1 MIKVKDNTGIELKG
15 LARDRNGAIVS
26 VDRSEYEAYRAK
38 KQKALEQ
45 EQRIQ
50 NLESSIDDI
59 KSLLVQLINKG

>member
-1 MIKVKDNTGIELKG
+1 MIKVKDITGNEVKG
-15 LARDRNGAIVS
+15 IVRDRNGAIVS

-50 NLESSIDDI
+50 KLESSIDEI